1 MIDEKNKFISQL
13 SVLRHDAAENRPLVH
28 CITHGI
34 TMNDTEQG
42 SRWGIKGLP
51 KTKSSGKEP
60 GSKQLLLDCAT
71 KM

>member
-34 TMNDTEQG
+34 TMNDTEHG
-42 SRWGIKGLP
+42 VLK
-51 KTKSSGKEP
+51 
-60 GSKQLLLDCAT
+60 D
-71 KM
+71 